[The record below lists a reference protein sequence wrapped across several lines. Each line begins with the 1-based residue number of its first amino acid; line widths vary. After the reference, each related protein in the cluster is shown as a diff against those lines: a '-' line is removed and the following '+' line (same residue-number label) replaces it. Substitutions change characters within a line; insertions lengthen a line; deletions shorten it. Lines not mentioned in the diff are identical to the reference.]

1 MRRFIDLHVKPPPEP
16 DGLREMLELAAK
28 LGFKGLGMV
37 ADMALLDS
45 AMGMAPDQGLDLVSR
60 AGLRPKSPRDLT
72 TSLGRIRGRFEVIA
86 VDCHSKAVAR
96 QAAKDNRVDVLCFPA
111 TVQERRK
118 VGFDRQEASLAAGAS
133 CSYEVNVSDLLGK
146 GPRVASGLTSIIRE
160 EVGNARRF
168 DVPLVVSSG
177 ACDPLLMRDPRGLAS
192 VLSLFDIGEEEGL
205 DAVSTTPWRLVETN
219 RGKLGPGYVLPGVW
233 VV

>member
-1 MRRFIDLHVKPPPEP
+1 MRRFIDLYVKPPPET

-37 ADMALLDS
+37 ADKALLDS
-45 AMGMAPDQGLDLVSR
+45 ARGMAPDQGLELVSR
-60 AGLRPKSPRDLT
+60 ADLRPKSPRDLT
-72 TSLGRIRGRFEVIA
+72 ASLGRLRGRFEVIA
-86 VDCHSKAVAR
+86 VDCQSKAVAR
-96 QAAKDNRVDVLCFPA
+96 QAAKDNRVDILRFPS

-133 CSYEVNVSDLLGK
+133 CCYEVNFSDLLGK
-146 GPRVASGLTSIIRE
+146 GPRVASGLISMIRE

-177 ACDPLLMRDPRGLAS
+177 AVDPLLMRDPRGLAS
-192 VLSLFDIGEEEGL
+192 TLSLFDIGEEGGL
-205 DAVSTTPWRLVETN
+205 EAVSTNPWRLVETN
-219 RGKLGPGYVLPGVW
+219 RGKLGPGYVLPGVR